1 MIREPAVA
9 GAFYP
14 ATADALA
21 SAVDRFLGVSRRGA
35 ASPAPAPALGLL
47 VPHAGYMYSGAV
59 AGATYA
65 GAAVPA
71 RVMVLG
77 PNHTGLGR
85 ARAALAP
92 AEAWRTPLGQVP
104 RDEAT
109 WQALAATPG
118 VAPDAAA
125 HAREHSLE
133 VQLPFLQRTSPG
145 FSLVALCLSH
155 LSYPE
160 CEALAA
166 AVASAARAAGALV
179 VASSDMS
186 HYLPAPA
193 ARAADQRALEPLLAL
208 DPEGLYRRVHDED
221 ISMCG
226 IIPAVVMLLAAR
238 ALGAQRAELVRYA
251 HSGEVSGDD
260 DQVVGYAG
268 VAVR

>member
-14 ATADALA
+14 AAAGALA
-21 SAVDRFLGVSRRGA
+21 SAVDRFLGTATRQ
-35 ASPAPAPALGLL
+35 APPALGLL

-65 GAAVPA
+65 AASVPP
-71 RVMVLG
+71 RVIVLG

-85 ARAALAP
+85 ARVALAP
-92 AEAWRTPLGQVP
+92 ADAWRTPLGQVP
-104 RDEAT
+104 RDQATCQVLAEA
-109 WQALAATPG
+109 PG

-133 VQLPFLQRTSPG
+133 VQLPFLQRRSPG
-145 FSLVALCLSH
+145 FSLAAICLAH

-166 AVASAARAAGALV
+166 AVAAAARAAQALV

-193 ARAADQRALEPLLAL
+193 ARAADHRALEPLLAL
-208 DPEGLYRRVHDED
+208 DAEGLYRRVHDED

-226 IIPAVVMLLAAR
+226 VIPAVVMLLAAR
-238 ALGAQRAELVRYA
+238 ALGAQRSELVRYA

-268 VAVR
+268 VVVR

>member
-14 ATADALA
+14 AAAAALA
-21 SAVDRFLGVSRRGA
+21 SAVDRFLG
-35 ASPAPAPALGLL
+35 PAPRAAAPALGLL

-65 GAAVPA
+65 SAALPH
-71 RVMVLG
+71 RVIVLG

-109 WQALAATPG
+109 WQTLSTAPG

-133 VQLPFLQRTSPG
+133 VQLPFLQRACPG
-145 FSLVALCLSH
+145 FSLAAICLAH

-166 AVASAARAAGALV
+166 AVADAAGAARALV
-179 VASSDMS
+179 IASSDMS

-193 ARAADQRALEPLLAL
+193 AREADQRALEPLLAL
-208 DPEGLYRRVHDED
+208 DAQGLYRRVHDED

-226 IIPAVVMLLAAR
+226 VIPAVVMVLAAR
-238 ALGAQRAELVRYA
+238 ALGAERAELVRYA

-268 VAVR
+268 VVVR